1 MRVSVKIS
9 VKAQRVP
16 SIYCIECRRACLT
29 IYSYKK
35 LKGVDQAGNLVSS
48 KSQFHTQ
55 AVISEIRGNTHHNSI
70 YPHCRP
76 NACNPWIS
84 TL

>member
-1 MRVSVKIS
+1 VRVSVKIS

-55 AVISEIRGNTHHNSI
+55 AVISEIRGLMLVIRGYQPYNTSNLFSDCI
-70 YPHCRP
+70 
-76 NACNPWIS
+76 I
-84 TL
+84 